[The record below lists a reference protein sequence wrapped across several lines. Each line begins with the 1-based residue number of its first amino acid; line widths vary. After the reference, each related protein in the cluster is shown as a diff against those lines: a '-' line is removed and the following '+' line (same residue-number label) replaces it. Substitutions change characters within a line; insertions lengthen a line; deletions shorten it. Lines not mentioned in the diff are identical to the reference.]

1 MLKLFYRYY
10 KKLCLKS
17 TSTFEQQTGITL
29 KLIIEKPWCCQ
40 MRHRFQHF
48 LKYLVQSDPKST
60 NKALILEKNTQ
71 THSICNQ
78 ISFGNKLRKF
88 PQKATGKNFNLK
100 RKTQW
105 EKNRSNN
112 GCNYIY
118 QYNEV
123 KEKLHPVSIV
133 YVWTTLEQQVKDKF
147 AFRKIHFCSGLRR
160 PETHFRHA
168 HGHQRANT
176 LKSSINISKHHK

>member
-71 THSICNQ
+71 TQSICNQ

-112 GCNYIY
+112 GGNYIY

-133 YVWTTLEQQVKDKF
+133 YVWKTLEHQVKDKY
-147 AFRKIHFCSGLRR
+147 AFRKIQFFFWSSPARNTLQACA
-160 PETHFRHA
+160 RH
-168 HGHQRANT
+168 QQANT
-176 LKSSINISKHHK
+176 LTSSINISKHNK